1 MIEYLSR
8 VLCVLKE
15 EEKMLAD
22 CEKNM
27 ATLTLEANNLALNAE
42 RKNKLDLIRVSNEKR
57 KRASNFLEESQM
69 HKNKIQKLEEEL
81 AMLEE

>member
-1 MIEYLSR
+1 
-8 VLCVLKE
+8 
-15 EEKMLAD
+15 MLAD